1 MNKRKVALITASVIA
16 LAGLSYLGYW
26 WYKKMR
32 TLSGNPTKDNRDIKI
47 VRTDK

>member
-1 MNKRKVALITASVIA
+1 MNKKRVAIILASIIGV
-16 LAGLSYLGYW
+16 AGLSYLGYW

-32 TLSGNPTKDNRDIKI
+32 TLSGNPQKDNRNIKI